1 MKSNKITGLMNTI
14 KVATS
19 KHSPE
24 ILTGLGIAGM
34 VTSTVLAV
42 KATPKAL
49 QLIDDAL
56 ESSDEE
62 LTKLDIVKVAWKPY
76 VPAVITCAAS
86 TVCLI
91 GASSVN
97 LKRNAALTAAY
108 ELSRN
113 ALVDYKNAVV
123 ETIGEKKA
131 QEVSGK
137 VAKKHID
144 EHPVIEQ
151 EIFLTEQGSTLC
163 YDVISGRYF
172 KSDIEKIKRAENHLN
187 KQLMDENY
195 ISLNDFYYELG
206 LPCTK
211 IGNEL
216 GWNSN
221 DGLID
226 LTFNSQLTEDGRPCL
241 VVDYCIAPRYNY
253 SDFGY

>member
-14 KVATS
+14 KVVTS

-34 VTSTVLAV
+34 VSSTVLAV

-49 QLIDDAL
+49 RLIDDAL

-76 VPAVITCAAS
+76 VPAAITCAAS

-151 EIFLTEQGSTLC
+151 EIFLTEQGSILC

>member
-1 MKSNKITGLMNTI
+1 
-14 KVATS
+14 
-19 KHSPE
+19 
-24 ILTGLGIAGM
+24 M

-49 QLIDDAL
+49 RLIDDAL

-172 KSDIEKIKRAENHLN
+172 KSDIDKIQKSVNELN
-187 KQLMDENY
+187 RQMLQTDY
-195 ISLNDFYYELG
+195 VSLNDFYDEIGLG
-206 LPCTK
+206 YAR
-211 IGNEL
+211 IGEDL
-216 GWNSN
+216 GWRV
-221 DGLID
+221 DRGMID
-226 LTFNSQLTEDGRPCL
+226 LCFSSQLADDGTPCL
-241 VVDYCIAPRYNY
+241 VLDHRVPPIYDYD
-253 SDFGY
+253 S

>member
-1 MKSNKITGLMNTI
+1 
-14 KVATS
+14 
-19 KHSPE
+19 
-24 ILTGLGIAGM
+24 M

-49 QLIDDAL
+49 RLIDDAL

-172 KSDIEKIKRAENHLN
+172 KSDIDKIQKSVNELN
-187 KQLMDENY
+187 RQMLQTDY
-195 ISLNDFYYELG
+195 VSLNDFYDEIGLG
-206 LPCTK
+206 YAR
-211 IGNEL
+211 IGEDL
-216 GWNSN
+216 GWRV
-221 DGLID
+221 DRGMID
-226 LTFNSQLTEDGRPCL
+226 LCFSSQLADDGTPCL
-241 VVDYCIAPRYNY
+241 VLDHRVPPIYDYDR
-253 SDFGY
+253 